1 MLIRLARGSLWN
13 RRFTAVLTV
22 LTIAISVAL
31 LLTVERMRV
40 QTRNSF
46 ASTLSGTDL
55 IVGARTGPVQLLLY
69 SVFRIG
75 DATNNIRYS
84 TWQEL
89 AAGPQIAWTIPI
101 SLGDSHRGFRVLG
114 TTSSYFEHYRFG
126 NGQSLE
132 FAAGQVFEDVHD
144 AVLGAEVAARLG
156 YMLGSELVVAHGTG
170 NKDIMTHDDQ
180 PFRVVGILKR
190 TGTPVDRTVHVRLEG
205 IEAIHAN
212 WQHGVRMPGRTP
224 AGAADLTPKSLTAV
238 LVGLK
243 NRAAAFGVQRQINE
257 YEGEPLLAILPGL
270 TLTQLWSLVGVAES
284 ALLIVAACVV
294 LAGMLGMVT
303 ALVTTLNE
311 RRREMAIL
319 RSIGARPWQIG
330 ALLVIESAALTLIGA
345 LLGVLLVVAVLAAIS
360 PWLAGQY
367 GLFIAPLAFT
377 QREVVLLGYVLLGG
391 VLAGIIPAL
400 LAYGRSL
407 SDGLT
412 VRN

>member
-31 LLTVERMRV
+31 LLAVERMRV

-69 SVFRIG
+69 SVFRLG

-84 TWQEL
+84 TYQEL

-126 NGQSLE
+126 NGQALE
-132 FAAGQVFEDVHD
+132 FADGQVFQEVHD

-156 YMLGSELVVAHGTG
+156 YVLGTELIVAHGTG

-205 IEAIHAN
+205 IEAIHVD
-212 WQHGVRMPGRTP
+212 WQHGVRIPGRAS
-224 AGAADLTPKSLTAV
+224 AGAVDLTPKALTAV

-243 NRAAAFGVQRQINE
+243 SRAAAFAVQRQINE
-257 YEGEPLLAILPGL
+257 YTGEPLLAILPAL

-330 ALLVIESAALTLIGA
+330 ALLVIESAVLTLTGA
-345 LLGVLLVVAVLAAIS
+345 ILGVMLVVGVLAAIS
-360 PWLAGQY
+360 PWLASQY

-377 QREVVLLGYVLLGG
+377 QKEVLLLGYVLLGG

-400 LAYGRSL
+400 LAYARSL

-412 VRN
+412 VRS

>member
-1 MLIRLARGSLWN
+1 MLIRLAYASLLN
-13 RRFTAVLTV
+13 RRYTALLTL

-31 LLTVERMRV
+31 LLTVERMRI

-75 DATNNIRYS
+75 DASNNIRYS
-84 TWQEL
+84 SYQEL

-114 TTSSYFEHYRFG
+114 TTLDYFEHYRYG
-126 NGQSLE
+126 RAQGLE
-132 FAAGQVFEDVHD
+132 FAAGTAFAEVHD
-144 AVLGAEVAARLG
+144 AVLGAEVAERLG
-156 YMLGSELVVAHGTG
+156 YQLGSELVLAHGTG
-170 NKDIMTHDDQ
+170 HHDIMTHADQ

-190 TGTPVDRTVHVRLEG
+190 TGTPVDRTVHVRLDG
-205 IEAIHAN
+205 IEAIHAD
-212 WQHGVRMPGRTP
+212 WQHGVRVPGSG
-224 AGAADLTPKSLTAV
+224 AGHHDLTPQTLTAV

-243 NRAAAFGVQRQINE
+243 NRAAALSIQRQINQ
-257 YEGEPLLAILPGL
+257 YTGEPLLAILPGL

-284 ALLIVAACVV
+284 ALLIVAGCVV
-294 LAGMLGMVT
+294 VAGMLGMVT

-319 RSIGARPWQIG
+319 RSVGARPWQIG
-330 ALLVIESAALTLIGA
+330 ALLLIESTVLTLVGGA
-345 LLGVLLVVAVLAAIS
+345 LGTLLVVAVLAVLG
-360 PWLAGQY
+360 PWLASQF
-367 GLFIAPLAFT
+367 GLYISAYAFT
-377 QREVVLLGYVLLGG
+377 AREGLLLLAVLCGG

-400 LAYGRSL
+400 LAYTRSL

-412 VRN
+412 VRI